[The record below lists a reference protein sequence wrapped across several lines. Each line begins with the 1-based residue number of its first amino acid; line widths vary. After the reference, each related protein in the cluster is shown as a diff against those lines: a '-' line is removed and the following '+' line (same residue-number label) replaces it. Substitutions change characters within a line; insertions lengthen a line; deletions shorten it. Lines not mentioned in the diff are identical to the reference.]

1 MAKQRDF
8 QVSVPLPPVLRL
20 WLEAQAEAED
30 RTLAGVVRHLVA
42 EAARQAGVSRD
53 RGGLTA

>member
-1 MAKQRDF
+1 MARQRDF
-8 QVSVPLPPVLRL
+8 QVSVPLPPQLRI

-42 EAARQAGVSRD
+42 EAARQAGAMS
-53 RGGLTA
+53 GGTHARL